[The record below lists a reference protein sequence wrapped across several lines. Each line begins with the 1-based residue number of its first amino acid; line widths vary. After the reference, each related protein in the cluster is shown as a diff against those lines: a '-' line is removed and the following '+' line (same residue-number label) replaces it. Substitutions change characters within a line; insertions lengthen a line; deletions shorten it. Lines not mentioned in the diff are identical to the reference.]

1 MVNVQEMLIEDVKE
15 ETKEKID
22 KENDS
27 PYRTGIS
34 RGDEDNMTVR
44 WSTLIATFFVFI
56 YLFYLFIFFIYY

>member
-1 MVNVQEMLIEDVKE
+1 MANVQEMLIEDVKE

-34 RGDEDNMTVR
+34 RGDEDNMTK
-44 WSTLIATFFVFI
+44 
-56 YLFYLFIFFIYY
+56 